1 MAVVRPRPRTCVG
14 FFVSAY
20 VARVY
25 GPETFG
31 IYSYGLALVYL
42 FAVPG
47 HAGLNA
53 LVVKRL
59 VDAETNNSVIM
70 GTSLVIKGWV
80 FGWPFASAWL
90 CFFPRNA
97 YANGADIARDN
108 VP

>member
-1 MAVVRPRPRTCVG
+1 MKGWARHIKNALWLLSDRGLALVLG

-53 LVVKRL
+53 LVVSDWSTPKPI
-59 VDAETNNSVIM
+59 S
-70 GTSLVIKGWV
+70 
-80 FGWPFASAWL
+80 P
-90 CFFPRNA
+90 
-97 YANGADIARDN
+97 
-108 VP
+108 